1 MTALTYLTSLL
12 LALQSLTDLGPR
24 LWSRAL
30 RAQNLDADR
39 FPLPLK
45 AEDLQPEGEEA
56 PMAASA
62 WMAVVCYLAQQ
73 NRELLRRAVNLLE
86 QRRESGQDPLA
97 AELLGAFYR
106 HYQESD
112 PALTALSPEAARE
125 SAFKRLVE
133 LLFYSGPQGYQHLE
147 TVVDQLA

>member
-30 RAQNLDADR
+30 RAQNLDPDR
-39 FPLPLK
+39 FPLPLR
-45 AEDLQPEGEEA
+45 AEDLQPDGAEA
-56 PMAASA
+56 PVSVRA
-62 WMAVVCYLAQQ
+62 WIAVVCYLAQQ

-86 QRRESGQDPLA
+86 QRRETGQDPLG

-112 PALTALSPEAARE
+112 PTLAALEPAARQQA
-125 SAFKRLVE
+125 AFKRLVE
-133 LLFYSGPQGYQHLE
+133 LLFFSGPQGYQHLE
-147 TVVDQLA
+147 TVVEQLA